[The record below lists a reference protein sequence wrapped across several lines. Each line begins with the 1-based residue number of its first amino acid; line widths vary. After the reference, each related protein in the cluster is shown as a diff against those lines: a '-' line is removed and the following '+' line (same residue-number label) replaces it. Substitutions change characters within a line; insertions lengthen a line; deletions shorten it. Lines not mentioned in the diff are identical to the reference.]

1 MIICMQS
8 APTDW
13 RSIGVVWQPLS
24 ISSTSIATLFWIV
37 WTIMNNNTLVWHI
50 NMAPFL
56 RKLMRKAY
64 IIIH

>member
-56 RKLMRKAY
+56 QKLTRKAY